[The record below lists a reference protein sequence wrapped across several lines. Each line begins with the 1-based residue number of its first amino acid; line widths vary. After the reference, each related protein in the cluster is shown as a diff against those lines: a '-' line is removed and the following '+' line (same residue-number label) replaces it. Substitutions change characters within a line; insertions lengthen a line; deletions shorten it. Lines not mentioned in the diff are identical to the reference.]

1 MVNAKNT
8 DYSTRTKTCEQSQK
22 EFNQI
27 MKIAIFI
34 LIYLILTFIVVL
46 PFYLIH
52 WKDNQL
58 KK

>member
-1 MVNAKNT
+1 
-8 DYSTRTKTCEQSQK
+8 
-22 EFNQI
+22 
-27 MKIAIFI
+27 MKIAVII
-34 LIYLILTFIVVL
+34 LADLICTFIVAL